1 MIIPALDFIDGTIVR
16 LHQGDYQQQR
26 SYGNNPQR
34 RLHDYLLQGAELLH
48 LVDLNGASNPLAR
61 QIPLITSLLSY
72 CTPAQVQIGGGI
84 RSIADVEALLKAGA
98 NRVVIGSIAVQQP
111 QEVQQWFKH
120 FGPDVLVLALDVRID
135 VDGKRWVAINGW
147 MEDSGVMLEEV
158 INQYHHRVGIK
169 NILCTDISR
178 DGTLSGM
185 NIELYQS
192 LCSHWPSIA
201 FQSSGGIGSLDD
213 IAKLRHS
220 GVKGVIIGRAFLEDK
235 FTVAEAIACWQ
246 NG

>member
-1 MIIPALDFIDGTIVR
+1 MIIPALDFIDGTVVR

-26 SYGNNPQR
+26 SYGNNPQLR
-34 RLHDYLLQGAELLH
+34 IHDYLRDGAEVLH
-48 LVDLNGASNPLAR
+48 LVDLNGARNPLAR
-61 QIPLITSLLSY
+61 QNKLLTSLLAD
-72 CTPAQVQIGGGI
+72 CAPAQVQIGGGI
-84 RSIADVEALLKAGA
+84 RSAADVEALLKAGA
-98 NRVVIGSIAVQQP
+98 NRVVIGSIAVKKP
-111 QEVQQWFKH
+111 QEVQQWFKR
-120 FGPDVLVLALDVRID
+120 FGPDALVLALDVRID

-147 MEDSGVMLEEV
+147 MENSGVMLEQV
-158 INQYHHRVGIK
+158 INQYSQRVGLK

-192 LCSHWPSIA
+192 LCSDWPSIA
-201 FQSSGGIGSLDD
+201 FQSSGGIGSLKD
-213 IAKLRHS
+213 IAKLRPS
-220 GVKGVIIGRAFLEDK
+220 GVKGVIIGRALLEDK